1 MFFVSGFS
9 SFICRCWQI
18 VVMLM
23 LAWHLVQHINVPCC
37 ELLPVSWSWWRWLS
51 WRSRSCGTAERE
63 WPSSWFP
70 VDWRR
75 HVTKHPDHVG
85 RELDKIRWNFCSSSG
100 QSSCELFAF
109 LRNTM
114 KLMFWIL
121 IGMFRFV
128 SSSFR
133 RGGIPEW
140 QRLLMHGWKF
150 PFRNFPYC
158 PVPCASPWYSSVVKA
173 SRWRP
178 PRCWSCDA
186 QQRNSF
192 NYRYTDSSQRTIRLD
207 EMVRLDEIRWWDG
220 HEM

>member
-9 SFICRCWQI
+9 SSPAVVGRLWWCWCWHGTWCSTSTC
-18 VVMLM
+18 
-23 LAWHLVQHINVPCC
+23 LAASFYQWVGAGGDDSVDEAGAAERRNGSG
-37 ELLPVSWSWWRWLS
+37 LPVDSLLIEEGMSQNTLTMLGGSWI
-51 WRSRSCGTAERE
+51 RSDGIFAQVLGKV
-63 WPSSWFP
+63 P
-70 VDWRR
+70 V
-75 HVTKHPDHVG
+75 
-85 RELDKIRWNFCSSSG
+85 NFS
-100 QSSCELFAF
+100 LFYE
-109 LRNTM
+109 NTM

-150 PFRNFPYC
+150 PSRNFPYC

-192 NYRYTDSSQRTIRLD
+192 NYRYTDSSQRTIRL
-207 EMVRLDEIRWWDG
+207 ERW
-220 HEM
+220 

>member
-140 QRLLMHGWKF
+140 QRLLMHKI
-150 PFRNFPYC
+150 PISQL
-158 PVPCASPWYSSVVKA
+158 PVLSRAMRFTVVLLSGQSVSVEASTVLELRRAAEEQLQLP
-173 SRWRP
+173 
-178 PRCWSCDA
+178 
-186 QQRNSF
+186 
-192 NYRYTDSSQRTIRLD
+192 IHRLITED
-207 EMVRLDEIRWWDG
+207 DPTGWDG
-220 HEM
+220 KVRWD